1 MGRPEVQNTRPDVR
15 VFVKSRPE
23 HAGLL
28 NREATAEARLRQSCD
43 PVTLR
48 DHHHPDDLYSD
59 LARSACG
66 VLVLCDKYSRPRV
79 VENILRFVGSFDP
92 RARPVVFIEASPD
105 DAGAVL
111 VAVQEFLLSCGSRFG
126 FWYRSPNLD

>member
-1 MGRPEVQNTRPDVR
+1 MGRPEVQSIRPDVR
-15 VFVKSRPE
+15 VFVKARPE
-23 HAGLL
+23 HADML
-28 NREATAEARLRQSCD
+28 NREAAAEARIRQSCD

-48 DHHHPDDLYSD
+48 GHHPDVLYSD

-66 VLVLCDKYSRPRV
+66 VLVLRDKYSRPRV

-111 VAVQEFLLSCGSRFG
+111 GAVQEFLLSCKGRFG
-126 FWYRSPNLD
+126 FWYRDPVRD